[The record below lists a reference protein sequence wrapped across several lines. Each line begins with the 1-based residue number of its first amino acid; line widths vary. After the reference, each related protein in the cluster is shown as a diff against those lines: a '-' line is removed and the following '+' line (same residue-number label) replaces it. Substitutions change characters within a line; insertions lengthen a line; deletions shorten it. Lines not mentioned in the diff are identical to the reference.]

1 MAFVEHKNANI
12 YWNSLG
18 AGEPVVLIMGL
29 GCSSAM
35 WFRIAPHLA
44 RSYRVILL
52 DNRGCGQ
59 TRAGA
64 ALVHRVPVMAG
75 DVAAVLDAA
84 GEASAHVI
92 GFSMGGMIAQQFAVD
107 YPARLRSL
115 TLIGTHPGSPW
126 AIQAAGPVLRLLF
139 NKAHMSAE
147 DSLRQMRPHTYGP
160 RTADSLFEEDALVR
174 LANAQGARDYHA
186 QLYGLIYWSVFPQL
200 PKISV
205 STLVLHGSQDALIPP
220 ENGRMIASRIPKA
233 SLVEFPSASHW
244 LMTDSS
250 ADCISAI
257 KQHLRANRGSRDDS
271 NQRPPV
277 TSSTLPVQ

>member
-1 MAFVEHKNANI
+1 MPGSLNEAEHCMAFVDHKNANI

-35 WFRIAPHLA
+35 WFRIAPQLA
-44 RSYRVILL
+44 RGYRVILL

-59 TRAGA
+59 TRAGS

-115 TLIGTHPGSPW
+115 T
-126 AIQAAGPVLRLLF
+126 
-139 NKAHMSAE
+139 
-147 DSLRQMRPHTYGP
+147 
-160 RTADSLFEEDALVR
+160 
-174 LANAQGARDYHA
+174 
-186 QLYGLIYWSVFPQL
+186 
-200 PKISV
+200 
-205 STLVLHGSQDALIPP
+205 
-220 ENGRMIASRIPKA
+220 
-233 SLVEFPSASHW
+233 
-244 LMTDSS
+244 
-250 ADCISAI
+250 
-257 KQHLRANRGSRDDS
+257 
-271 NQRPPV
+271 
-277 TSSTLPVQ
+277 